1 MEYAS
6 KGCLKEYLKYDR
18 TTQVYGNLAYGIT
31 ALTSRDLLTFAY
43 QVAQGMDHVSKL
55 KVCDVFHTMQVMI
68 LLCDMTNS

>member
-6 KGCLKEYLKYDR
+6 KGCLKDYLKCDR
-18 TTQVYGNLAYGIT
+18 TAQIYGNLAHGSIS
-31 ALTSRDLLTFAY
+31 LTSRDLLTFAY